1 MAENPHTKHRQ
12 RVMEKFRQ
20 FGLSV
25 FSDHEVLE
33 LLLFFA
39 IPRADTNETAHRLV
53 RQFGSLHKVF
63 EAPVEQLMEVEG
75 IGQRSA
81 DLIKLTFEMLSR
93 YQADIVKMEQHS
105 DKLTS
110 VDRIGEYFVP
120 QLMSERDE
128 VLLAAYLDGAGR
140 VLKCEEIA
148 RGGHAQVSID
158 PYKIATGALLCHAAG
173 VAIAHNHPNG
183 MAKPSEEDIDA
194 TRMLERTLTGLGIQ
208 LVDHCVVA
216 RDKHFSICRL
226 LHRQFGL
233 RR

>member
-1 MAENPHTKHRQ
+1 MADNPHAKHRQ

-39 IPRADTNETAHRLV
+39 IPRADTNETAHRLM
-53 RQFGSLHKVF
+53 RQFGSLHKVL

-81 DLIKLTFEMLSR
+81 DLIKLTFGMLSR

-110 VDRIGEYFVP
+110 ADRIGEYFVP

-226 LHRQFGL
+226 LRRQFGL